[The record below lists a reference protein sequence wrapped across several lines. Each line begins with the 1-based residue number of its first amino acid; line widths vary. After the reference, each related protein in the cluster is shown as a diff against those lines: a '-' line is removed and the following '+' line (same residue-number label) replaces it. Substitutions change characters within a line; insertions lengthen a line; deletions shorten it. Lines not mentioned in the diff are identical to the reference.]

1 MAKPVRTNLE
11 FGGQNTVKNLANP
24 VDPRDAA
31 TKEYVDSLVEG
42 LAWKDNVRVATVSN
56 INLSAPGA
64 TIDGVTLN
72 VGDRVLVKNQSDA
85 RQNGIYIYNG
95 PSTPMTR
102 APDANTADELENAV
116 VIVDEGS
123 HAGTIWRQTNVNF
136 TLGTDPVNW
145 DPFSVGAPP
154 ASETTAGIARIATQ
168 AEVNAG
174 TADNLIVTPLKLAN
188 WPGRVRKY
196 TTVIGDGTATVFNV
210 THNLGTMDVVV
221 GVYTNSGNYEDVICD
236 VERSSADVVV
246 LRFGVAPAANSIK
259 VVVIG

>member
-1 MAKPVRTNLE
+1 MAKKILVDLDMANNRVTNL
-11 FGGQNTVKNLANP
+11 GNP
-24 VDPRDAA
+24 QASQDAA
-31 TKEYVDSLVEG
+31 TKAYVDSLVEG
-42 LAWKDNVRVATVSN
+42 LSWKDNVRVATVSN
-56 INLSAPGA
+56 INLSAPG
-64 TIDGVTLN
+64 TSVDGVTLSL
-72 VGDRVLVKNQSDA
+72 GDRVLVKNQSDA
-85 RQNGIYIYNG
+85 RENGIYVYNG
-95 PSTPMTR
+95 ASTPMTR

-123 HAGTIWRQTNVNF
+123 QAGTLWRQTNVNF

-188 WPGRVRKY
+188 WARQIRKY
-196 TTVIGDGTATVFNV
+196 TTTVGDGSATVFTI
-210 THNLGTMDVVV
+210 THGFGTRDVFV
-221 GVYTNSGNYEDVICD
+221 GIYQNSGNYEDVICD
-236 VERSSADVVV
+236 VERPNANSVVV
-246 LRFGVAPAANSIK
+246 RFGVAPAANSIR